1 MRSGSP
7 AAFFTAVSR
16 TPASASK
23 VSMNSAV
30 AMSLG
35 PIGTR
40 ALAPIMRSGTGAL
53 GSTCFWKLVGRTSSG
68 SGHVDGGAPCSVM
81 VGNPNARLV
90 GSSRLLALIALFFQ
104 RRPGRIEPLLRE
116 PPAQLSDPSV
126 EKEAP
131 GEPGKG
137 G

>member
-40 ALAPIMRSGTGAL
+40 ALAPIMRSGAGAL
-53 GSTCFWKLVGRTSSG
+53 GSTCFWKFAGRTSSG
-68 SGHVDGGAPCSVM
+68 SGQAAGAVASLM
-81 VGNPNARLV
+81 EATLSRGRRQRLRR
-90 GSSRLLALIALFFQ
+90 GLLLLLLLERVFQ
-104 RRPGRIEPLLRE
+104 RLGGVEALL
-116 PPAQLSDPSV
+116 
-126 EKEAP
+126 
-131 GEPGKG
+131 GEP
-137 G
+137 